1 MKKSLKIFLFCIWI
15 IITCSLIYVDKPC
28 LAKQKQKVK
37 KEEKTMTEEEK
48 WQQIQN
54 EMGEVE
60 STIQN
65 FFRNELPDDLPL
77 EEQIERTM
85 ELLHKLA
92 REGTW
97 FYPYPL
103 IIEDSIEY
111 DPVEQSISYLY
122 TVDPGRSGEIDFG
135 SWYHRDEL
143 DPSFAAEEVNTE
155 KMDWTSRKGVWVVL
169 GIVLLSIFFCGL
181 GNSIV
186 MSILISFG

>member
-1 MKKSLKIFLFCIWI
+1 MKKSLKIFLFSILI
-15 IITCSLIYVDKPC
+15 IATCSLIYVDKPC

-37 KEEKTMTEEEK
+37 QEEKTMTEEEK

-103 IIEDSIEY
+103 IYEDSIEY
-111 DPVEQSISYLY
+111 DPDEGKIEYRY
-122 TVDPGRSGEIDFG
+122 TVDPGQWGTILIGVPD
-135 SWYHRDEL
+135 D
-143 DPSFAAEEVNTE
+143 DPVPEPSIAAE

-169 GIVLLSIFFCGL
+169 GIVLLSIFFAVWVIR
-181 GNSIV
+181 S
-186 MSILISFG
+186 